1 MDDPDRRHGR
11 HCTLR
16 AVARIFVTR
25 DLPGPA
31 LGRLGEA
38 GHDVDLWPQP
48 LPPSRDELLTRAREA
63 DALLTM
69 LTERVDAE
77 LLDACPR
84 LRAVAN
90 YAVGVDNIDV
100 AACAERGVAVG
111 NTPDVLTAATADLTF
126 ALILAAARRLPA
138 AMAAVHEG
146 GWKAWDPSAHLGLEL
161 DSATLG
167 IVGLGRI
174 GRAVAQRAAGF
185 GLRVIHTARHDDGVP
200 LNTLLADA
208 DIVTL
213 HCPLTPQTTGLI
225 DAAALATMKPSAILV
240 NTARGPIVDQVA
252 LRDALHAG
260 TIAAAALDVTDPEP
274 LPPTDPLLDAPNLI
288 VLPHIGSATTRAR
301 QRMADLAVANLLAAL
316 AGEPMPHPV
325 AVTSSPA

>member
-1 MDDPDRRHGR
+1 
-11 HCTLR
+11 
-16 AVARIFVTR
+16 VARIFVTR

-31 LGRLGEA
+31 LGRLGDA
-38 GHDVDLWPQP
+38 GHDVDLWPAR
-48 LPPSRDELLTRAREA
+48 LPPSRDELLAHASDA

-69 LTERVDAE
+69 LTERVDPA

-100 AACAERGVAVG
+100 AACAQRGVAVG

-126 ALILAAARRLPA
+126 ALILAAARRLPS
-138 AMAAVHEG
+138 AMAAVREG
-146 GWKAWDPSAHLGLEL
+146 GWKAWEPSAHLGLEL
-161 DSATLG
+161 DGATLG

-185 GLRVIHTARHDDGVP
+185 GLNVIHTGRGDGVP
-200 LNTLLADA
+200 LPTLLARA
-208 DIVTL
+208 DIITL
-213 HCPLTPQTTGLI
+213 HCPLTAQTTGLI
-225 DAAALATMKPSAILV
+225 DARALAAMKPTAILV

-301 QRMADLAVANLLAAL
+301 ERMAELAVANLVAAL